1 MLKKNRIL
9 KKNRAILL
17 IGVLSIFLIT
27 AAGYTVFISSNLEK
41 EQVIYKE
48 TDIYMGDLT
57 LGVSESGVLSFQ
69 NKSLTYPLD
78 FSEIISDSSDS
89 DSESDEQAYL
99 QVEKINIAMGQ
110 RVQEGDPVITFTK
123 ESMDDVLITLE
134 NYVLEKKIAYEE
146 AKMEYEIEHL
156 DAANNLEQSE
166 IAESYADDIYELSL
180 EEVSNQIKE
189 LELEN
194 YSMALQIESLT
205 LQQEDLQE
213 TISESY
219 DTYVDWES
227 NLSNVD
233 KTNLL
238 LYVPYKEK
246 FEQAKKQYN
255 QAVEKLSENELQ
267 IEEGKEL
274 ILENQQK
281 IERLTQKLFLAKQ
294 NLLQE
299 YEVSINNSSLAVS
312 NYDST
317 ISEIGLNLEETRT
330 DYETAEELL
339 QDYLDFIGDGTLY
352 AAEEGLVVELNYE
365 SEDYITDNTTI
376 YSYATEEDKTVTV
389 DVSQEDITGLQ
400 VGDQVQITFTAYED
414 VLYEGII
421 KSITT
426 TETTEDSN
434 IVSYPVEIVIEG
446 DTSSLYD
453 GMTAEVTF
461 VTERKEQIIYISK
474 KAIVEDGE
482 STYVFSKDDNGEY
495 KKIEVKTG
503 ISNGI
508 YIEIVDGLNLEDQVY
523 IATTV
528 SEGSE
533 TIDEN
538 IKSEVFEE

>member
-194 YSMALQIESLT
+194 SSMALQIESLT

-238 LYVPYKEK
+238 LYVPYK
-246 FEQAKKQYN
+246 
-255 QAVEKLSENELQ
+255 
-267 IEEGKEL
+267 
-274 ILENQQK
+274 
-281 IERLTQKLFLAKQ
+281 
-294 NLLQE
+294 
-299 YEVSINNSSLAVS
+299 
-312 NYDST
+312 
-317 ISEIGLNLEETRT
+317 
-330 DYETAEELL
+330 
-339 QDYLDFIGDGTLY
+339 
-352 AAEEGLVVELNYE
+352 
-365 SEDYITDNTTI
+365 
-376 YSYATEEDKTVTV
+376 
-389 DVSQEDITGLQ
+389 
-400 VGDQVQITFTAYED
+400 
-414 VLYEGII
+414 
-421 KSITT
+421 
-426 TETTEDSN
+426 
-434 IVSYPVEIVIEG
+434 
-446 DTSSLYD
+446 
-453 GMTAEVTF
+453 
-461 VTERKEQIIYISK
+461 
-474 KAIVEDGE
+474 
-482 STYVFSKDDNGEY
+482 
-495 KKIEVKTG
+495 
-503 ISNGI
+503 
-508 YIEIVDGLNLEDQVY
+508 
-523 IATTV
+523 
-528 SEGSE
+528 
-533 TIDEN
+533 
-538 IKSEVFEE
+538 

>member
-1 MLKKNRIL
+1 MLKKYRIL

-89 DSESDEQAYL
+89 GSESDEQAYL

-299 YEVSINNSSLAVS
+299 YEVSINNSSIAVS

-317 ISEIGLNLEETRT
+317 ISEIGLNLEETKT

-474 KAIVEDGE
+474 KAIIEDGE